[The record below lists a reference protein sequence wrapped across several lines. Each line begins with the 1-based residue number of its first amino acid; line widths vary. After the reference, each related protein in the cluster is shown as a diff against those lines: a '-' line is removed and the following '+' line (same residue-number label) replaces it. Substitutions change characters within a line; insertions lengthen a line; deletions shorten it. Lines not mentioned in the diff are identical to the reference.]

1 MSRIDLRQIH
11 KQYGPELPYTIKN
24 ANLHID
30 DGEFCV
36 FVGPSGCG
44 KSTLLRM
51 VAGLEDISSGELL
64 IEGRRVNDLAPSE
77 RGVAM
82 VFQSYALYP
91 HMTVAENM
99 AFGLK
104 VKKTPKNQ
112 IEDKVKEAARI
123 LQLTP
128 LLDRLPKALSGG
140 QRQRVAIGRAI
151 VTEPKVFL
159 FDEPL
164 SNLDAALRV
173 QTRLEIA
180 KLHEDIGTASMIYV
194 THDQVEAMTLADK
207 IVLLRAGAAVQDEGS
222 IAQAGTPMELYHRPA
237 SVFVAEF
244 IGSPKMNLLSARF
257 VRAERDHAVV
267 DLNGQEVR
275 VAVDARHIA
284 AGAVVKL
291 GMRPEDLP
299 IGDEGNGTGVRVMVR
314 HVERLG
320 DISLLYV
327 DYGQAPTV
335 LTVRVEGSVR
345 PATGQSLTL
354 RLLPERLH
362 LFDSADQACPR
373 TVELPT

>member
-1 MSRIDLRQIH
+1 MSRIDFKQIQ
-11 KQYGPELPYTIKN
+11 KQYAPGLPFTIKD
-24 ANLHID
+24 ANLVIE

-51 VAGLEDISSGELL
+51 VAGLEDITSGELQ
-64 IEGRRVNDLAPSE
+64 IGGQRVNELPPSE
-77 RGVAM
+77 RAVAM

-104 VKKTPKNQ
+104 VKKTPKDQ
-112 IEDKVKEAARI
+112 IEPKVKEAARI

-128 LLDRLPKALSGG
+128 LLERLPKALSGG

-164 SNLDAALRV
+164 SNLDASLRV

-207 IVLLRAGAAVQDEGS
+207 IVLLRAGAAVQEEGS
-222 IAQAGTPMELYHRPA
+222 IAQIGTPMALYYRPA
-237 SVFVAEF
+237 SLFVAEF
-244 IGSPKMNLLSARF
+244 IGSPKMNMLEGTL
-257 VRAERDHAVV
+257 VRAEADHAVV
-267 DLNGQEVR
+267 DLRGQQVR

-284 AGAVVKL
+284 AGAAVKI
-291 GMRPEDLP
+291 GARPEDLP
-299 IGDEGNGTGVRVMVR
+299 VADEGAGTGIRVMVR

-320 DISLLYV
+320 DISLFYV
-327 DYGQAPTV
+327 DYGTAPTV
-335 LTVRVEGSVR
+335 LTVRVEGSVK
-345 PATGQSLTL
+345 PAAGHGLTL

-362 LFDSADQACPR
+362 LFDSGGKACQR